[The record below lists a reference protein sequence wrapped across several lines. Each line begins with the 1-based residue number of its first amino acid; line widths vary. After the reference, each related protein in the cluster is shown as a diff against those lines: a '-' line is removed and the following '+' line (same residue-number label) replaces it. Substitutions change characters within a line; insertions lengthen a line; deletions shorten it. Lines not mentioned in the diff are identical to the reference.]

1 MTLSVRL
8 ACTGFA
14 RSLRFYNDV
23 LGFTTMRYMPEQRCA
38 ELERDGV
45 AVEIA
50 EGAEGSLAPL
60 EYPFGRGITLMV
72 WTQDADAVL
81 SGVEAYGAR
90 LHRPM
95 EEVWREEDGARIGHK
110 AFEVVDPDGYTL
122 RFCEALPP
130 AVLR

>member
-1 MTLSVRL
+1 MSLSVRL

-14 RSLRFYNDV
+14 RSLRFYTDV
-23 LGFTTMRYMPEQRCA
+23 LGFTTMRYAPEQRRA

-45 AVEIA
+45 AVEIV
-50 EGAEGSLAPL
+50 EGLGDMLAPL
-60 EYPFGRGITLMV
+60 EYPFGRGVTLV
-72 WTQDADAVL
+72 LWTQDAAEV

-95 EEVWREEDGARIGHK
+95 EEVWREEDGARVGHR
-110 AFEVVDPDGYTL
+110 AFEVVDPDGYAL

-130 AVLR
+130 VRR

>member
-1 MTLSVRL
+1 MSLSVRL
-8 ACTGFA
+8 ACTGFS
-14 RSLRFYNDV
+14 RSLRFYTDV
-23 LGFTTMRYMPEQRCA
+23 LGFTTMRYEPEHRRA

-45 AVEIA
+45 TVELI
-50 EGAEGSLAPL
+50 EGMAGTLAPL
-60 EYPFGRGITLMV
+60 EYPFGRGMTLV
-72 WTQDADAVL
+72 LWTQDADAVL

-95 EEVWREEDGARIGHK
+95 EEGWRDEDGSRIGHR

-130 AVLR
+130 AGR

>member
-14 RSLRFYNDV
+14 RSLRFYTDV
-23 LGFTTMRYMPEQRCA
+23 LGFTTMRYAPEHRRA

-50 EGAEGSLAPL
+50 EGIEGALAAPD
-60 EYPFGRGITLMV
+60 YPFGRGVTLV
-72 WTQDADAVL
+72 LWTQDAEAVL

-90 LHRPM
+90 LLRPM
-95 EEVWREEDGARIGHK
+95 AEEWREEDGARIGHK
-110 AFEVVDPDGYTL
+110 AFEVVDPDGYVL

-130 AVLR
+130 AVL

>member
-14 RSLRFYNDV
+14 RSLRFYTDV
-23 LGFTTMRYMPEQRCA
+23 LGFTTMRYAPERRRA

-45 AVEIA
+45 SLEIG
-50 EGAEGSLAPL
+50 EGMDGTLAAPD
-60 EYPFGRGITLMV
+60 YPFGRGVTLVV
-72 WTQDADAVL
+72 WVQDAEAVL

-95 EEVWREEDGARIGHK
+95 EEVWREEDGTTVGHK
-110 AFEVVDPDGYTL
+110 AFEVADPDGYVL

-130 AVLR
+130 AGR